1 MLHIIIVVFVLF
13 TCFQVCVC
21 VWWLLLSGLAK
32 LVCECVG
39 SFVWVIHEV
48 KGCVSVWV

>member
-1 MLHIIIVVFVLF
+1 MV
-13 TCFQVCVC
+13 VC

-32 LVCECVG
+32 LVYVCECVG

-48 KGCVSVWV
+48 KESVSRDVCVCGSEF